1 MKRLTLSVVL
11 LAALAAVAAPLP
23 FPKKPRESSDLQAL
37 QGEWV
42 AVRRVTAGN
51 PSALNG
57 QTMTV
62 RGDRMTF
69 FVDGDMRTAWEITL
83 DPKQSPRAMDRR
95 RVASKSADGRAVT
108 LLTIYQLDGDTLTTS
123 YVTAGGA
130 ATRPTDFEGKK
141 SGEWMTVY
149 RRKK

>member
-1 MKRLTLSVVL
+1 MKRLALSAVL
-11 LAALAAVAAPLP
+11 ITALVGVAAPLP
-23 FPKKPRESSDLQAL
+23 FPKPKDRSDLHTL

-42 AVRRVTAGN
+42 AERRVMAGRPN
-51 PSALNG
+51 PLSG
-57 QTMTV
+57 QTMTI
-62 RGDRMTF
+62 RGDRMTI
-69 FVDGDMRTAWEITL
+69 FVDGDMRTSWEFTL

-108 LLTIYQLDGDTLTTS
+108 LLTIYRIDGDTLTAS
-123 YVTAGGA
+123 YVTAGGS

-141 SGEWMTVY
+141 SGEWLTVY

>member
-1 MKRLTLSVVL
+1 MRHLALLTAAV
-11 LAALAAVAAPLP
+11 AALAAVAAPLP
-23 FPKKPRESSDLQAL
+23 FPKPKEKSDLQAL

-42 AVRRVTAGN
+42 AVRRVMAGHAS
-51 PSALNG
+51 PING

-69 FVDGDMRTAWEITL
+69 HVNGEMRTSWVFTL

-95 RVASKSADGRAVT
+95 RVSDKSDRTPVT
-108 LLTIYQLDGDTLTTS
+108 LLTIYRIDGDVLTTS
-123 YVTAGGA
+123 YVTAGGSA
-130 ATRPTDFEGKK
+130 VRPSDFERRK

-149 RRKK
+149 RRKR